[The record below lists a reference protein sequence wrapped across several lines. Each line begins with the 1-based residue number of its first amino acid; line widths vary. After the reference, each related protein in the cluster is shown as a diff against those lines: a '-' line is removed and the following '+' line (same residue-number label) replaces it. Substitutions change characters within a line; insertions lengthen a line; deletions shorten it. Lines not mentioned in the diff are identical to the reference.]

1 MRTLN
6 SAKNLA
12 SSVGI
17 TVVMTLVGFL
27 TRKVFVDTIGVEYLG
42 LNGLLSNILGVMALL
57 EGGFASSVVYNLYKP
72 LADDDKP
79 KILALLQLYKKVYRY
94 IALGV
99 AACGIAI
106 YPFLDY
112 FIADLRDLP
121 FVSFVYFI
129 FLFNSL
135 VRYFTAYKWSL
146 INCSQKN
153 YKLTTI
159 NLVYQL
165 GLSFAKIAILFY
177 TRNYIL
183 YLIVEAFFGLGLNW
197 AIVKKADQM
206 FPYIKTKEHYQVE
219 PETQKN
225 IVTNMKALFLHSLGG
240 YFMHSTDNI
249 ILSSYI
255 GLSIVGL
262 YSNYTLLIGIV
273 TGLVTQVLGSF
284 SESVGN
290 LVASESSDKVY
301 EVFKTV
307 LFVNFLV
314 VSVPIIILFNVM
326 EPFIRWWLGGEYE
339 MGYIVLAIIL
349 LNFFVNNIRTAALTF
364 KVKSGIFTQDRW
376 SPLLQGV
383 INLVFSIWWAQI
395 WGITGV
401 LAATAVAICS
411 IGFWQFPRL
420 IYKHTFHRP
429 LYLYFVKLGKYC
441 LVMCISLL
449 SAYYICRSIT
459 ISNALLTAI
468 VNGIISLSVTII
480 IYFITL
486 HRTAEYSSLG
496 SYISVLRP
504 KHS

>member
-17 TVVMTLVGFL
+17 TLVMTLVGFL

-42 LNGLLSNILGVMALL
+42 LNGLLSNILGIMALL

-72 LADDDKP
+72 LADDDRP
-79 KILALLQLYKKVYRY
+79 RILALLQLYKKVYRY

-112 FIADLRDLP
+112 FIADLKDLP
-121 FVSFVYFI
+121 FVTFVYFI
-129 FLFNSL
+129 FLLNSL

-159 NLVYQL
+159 NLAYQL
-165 GLSFAKIAILFY
+165 GLSLSKIAILFY
-177 TRNYIL
+177 TKNYIL
-183 YLIVEAFFGLGLNW
+183 YLIVEAIFGLGLNY

-206 FPYIKTKEHYQVE
+206 FPYIKTKIHYTVE
-219 PETQKN
+219 PKTKQN
-225 IVTNMKALFLHSLGG
+225 IITNMKALFLHSLGG

-262 YSNYTLLIGIV
+262 YSNYTLLLGIISS
-273 TGLVTQVLGSF
+273 LVTQVLNSF

-290 LVASESSDKVY
+290 LIASESKDKVY
-301 EVFKTV
+301 DVFKTV
-307 LFVNFLV
+307 LFVNFIV
-314 VSVPIIILFNVM
+314 VSVPVIILFNVM
-326 EPFIRWWLGGEYE
+326 EPFIHWWLGGEYE
-339 MGYIVLAIIL
+339 MGHIVLGIIL
-349 LNFFVNNIRTAALTF
+349 LNFFVNNIRNTALTF

-383 INLVFSIWWAQI
+383 INLVLSIWWAQI

-401 LAATAVAICS
+401 LTATAVAICS

-420 IYKHTFHRP
+420 IYKHTFQRP
-429 LYLYFVKLGKYC
+429 LYLYFLKLGKYC

-449 SAYYICRSIT
+449 AAYYTCRSIS
-459 ISNALLTAI
+459 IDNALITAI
-468 VNGIISLSVTII
+468 VNGIISSVITATF
-480 IYFITL
+480 YFISFRHT
-486 HRTAEYSSLG
+486 TEYNSLG
-496 SYISVLRP
+496 NYISVL
-504 KHS
+504 HSKKS